1 MSRRSSNKVVKSGST
16 VDNEVNTLFN
26 LKDKNQFTNA
36 LLALRKKYHN
46 DEELVNKIQEVFVN
60 KQSSI
65 IKSAKKFAEAI
76 RKRYGNTNLPYHQL
90 LSKARAHGK
99 KHDLSEAE
107 FAEFQR
113 IYEQE
118 ISGTA
123 QRNEVVVPLTNLM
136 KVLGNVAEGMDH
148 YFNINEN
155 DYRNLEEILKLHE
168 MSRPLHAQVLLQS
181 IQYEDLALYSTSG
194 TIDPSRQNPGEHVHP
209 VVAAMFLPSI
219 PTLNS
224 HFLYSNMAGI
234 VKSRYNGEP
243 LTTRP
248 DYELFYNLVTDPN
261 DVVCDNR
268 TPISDLLHRCN
279 LQNQLWNS
287 VLSLRNGQ
295 YYNTSFREFVTSVD
309 VCRLNKYDNPDLL
322 YGRHDGTIIKRL
334 MAAFSFRPTVV
345 TTLPL
350 TYVFANNPYAQN
362 VRPTVTSIPMINV
375 RLHNWVNAT
384 SSSVFGGSVTT
395 AAAGNIKLS
404 DTLTQ
409 AQTFIE
415 GNQLVQRVSDV
426 IYSREILVFYVDR
439 RAHILQHANQ
449 AYNLTRLPTAIAGFE
464 RINKQAISFEP
475 IIAVRPRDP
484 KPDVFCIRAV
494 VVAEVNDTSN
504 TKTNDP
510 RSLVIGSS
518 TFLFNGKDVLD
529 ASGNPTYND
538 DGTKK
543 KVCMDATSA
552 WPYKFSSDDVFHYS
566 PMDALKRANKEGMY
580 KVPIATGMGTVT
592 PPGYKNLDDVVN
604 IIQEQGIVFI
614 YQNYD
619 SKASE
624 ERMLAY

>member
-1 MSRRSSNKVVKSGST
+1 MSNRRSSKPVKSGNI
-16 VDNEVNTLFN
+16 VDIEVNNLFN

-36 LLALRKKYHN
+36 LLALRKKYAS

-60 KQSSI
+60 KQSAI

-90 LSKARAHGK
+90 LTKARAHAK

-118 ISGTA
+118 ISGTS

-136 KVLGNVAEGMDH
+136 KVLGNVTDGMEH

-155 DYRNLEEILKLHE
+155 DYRNLEEILKLYE
-168 MSRPLHAQVLLQS
+168 VSKPLHAQTLLQS
-181 IQYEDLALYSTSG
+181 MQYEDLALQAVSG
-194 TIDPSRQNPGEHVHP
+194 TIDKTRQNPGEHVHP
-209 VVAAMFLPSI
+209 VIAAMFLPSI
-219 PTLNS
+219 PSFNS

-295 YYNTSFREFVTSVD
+295 YYNSSFREFITSVD

-322 YGRHDGTIIKRL
+322 YGRHDGTIIKRML
-334 MAAFSFRPTVV
+334 AAFSFRPTVV

-375 RLHNWVNAT
+375 RLHNWVNAAST
-384 SSSVFGGSVTT
+384 SVLVELYLPPHLVL
-395 AAAGNIKLS
+395 LS
-404 DTLTQ
+404 
-409 AQTFIE
+409 
-415 GNQLVQRVSDV
+415 
-426 IYSREILVFYVDR
+426 
-439 RAHILQHANQ
+439 
-449 AYNLTRLPTAIAGFE
+449 
-464 RINKQAISFEP
+464 
-475 IIAVRPRDP
+475 
-484 KPDVFCIRAV
+484 
-494 VVAEVNDTSN
+494 
-504 TKTNDP
+504 
-510 RSLVIGSS
+510 
-518 TFLFNGKDVLD
+518 
-529 ASGNPTYND
+529 
-538 DGTKK
+538 
-543 KVCMDATSA
+543 
-552 WPYKFSSDDVFHYS
+552 
-566 PMDALKRANKEGMY
+566 
-580 KVPIATGMGTVT
+580 
-592 PPGYKNLDDVVN
+592 
-604 IIQEQGIVFI
+604 
-614 YQNYD
+614 
-619 SKASE
+619 
-624 ERMLAY
+624 

>member
-1 MSRRSSNKVVKSGST
+1 MSRRSSNKTGKSGNAVDVE
-16 VDNEVNTLFN
+16 VDNLFK

-36 LLALRKKYHN
+36 LLALRKKHSN

-90 LSKARAHGK
+90 LAKARAHAK
-99 KHDLSEAE
+99 KHELSEAE

-118 ISGTA
+118 ISGTS

-136 KVLGNVAEGMDH
+136 KVLGNVTDGMDH

-155 DYRNLEEILKLHE
+155 DYHNLEEILKLHE
-168 MSRPLHAQVLLQS
+168 MSKQLHFQTLLQS
-181 IQYEDLALYSTSG
+181 LQYNDLAMQAVSG
-194 TIDPSRQNPGEHVHP
+194 TIDKSRQNPGEHVHP
-209 VVAAMFLPSI
+209 VIAAMFLPSI
-219 PTLNS
+219 PTLNN

-309 VCRLNKYDNPDLL
+309 VCRLNKYDNPDLI
-322 YGRHDGTIIKRL
+322 YGRHDGTIIKRV

-375 RLHNWVNAT
+375 RLHNWVNAAST
-384 SSSVFGGSVTT
+384 SVFGGAITSSG
-395 AAAGNIKLS
+395 APIELQN
-404 DTLTQ
+404 TLTQ

-426 IYSREILVFYVDR
+426 IYSREILIFYVDR
-439 RAHILQHANQ
+439 RAHILQHSNQ

-464 RINKQAISFEP
+464 RINKQAIKFQP
-475 IIAVRPRDP
+475 YIQIRPKDP
-484 KPDVFCIRAV
+484 KPDSFCIRAV

-518 TFLFNGKDVLD
+518 TFLFDGEDVLD

-543 KVCMDATSA
+543 KICMNAATG
-552 WPYKFSSDDVFHYS
+552 WPGDWSTQNCYHYS
-566 PMDALKRANKEGMY
+566 PMDALKRAGLEGMY
-580 KVPIATGMGTVT
+580 KVPIHNPVGTVVT
-592 PPGYKNLDDVVN
+592 PPGIKNMNEVVD

-614 YQNYD
+614 YQNYQ